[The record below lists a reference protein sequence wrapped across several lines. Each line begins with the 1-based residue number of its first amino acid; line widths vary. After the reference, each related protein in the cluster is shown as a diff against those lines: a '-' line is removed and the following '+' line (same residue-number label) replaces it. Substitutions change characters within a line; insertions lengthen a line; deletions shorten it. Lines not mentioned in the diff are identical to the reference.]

1 LSGLGADDD
10 DVTDAA
16 DAAGAG
22 ASAVAVAVAGVAVAV
37 AVTAAVADGAVP
49 DVGGVFSVRAQL
61 VAPRT
66 RRRATLRMTRP

>member
-10 DVTDAA
+10 DVTVAA

-22 ASAVAVAVAGVAVAV
+22 ASAVVVAGVAVVVAV
-37 AVTAAVADGAVP
+37 AAAVADGAVP